1 MATALVTLGASLLS
15 NYLAGRSTSKA
26 AKTAA
31 QADINAEHGVLQA
44 GQDAQDVVSAAKG
57 PALTYLGDAASS
69 EFTNLDPYLKAGAQG
84 AQSLA
89 DMAKKGFSFNYQEYA
104 NDPAFAFQMKEG
116 TNAIQ
121 NSASARGLANS
132 GNTLKALTTF
142 GQGLASTYYQ
152 QAFDRAKSTFDTN
165 FGAQKD
171 LTAVGQRGT
180 DQFQSAIENYGNKAS
195 GVELGTAADL
205 AKIKMNTGSEA
216 AKYAAA
222 AGVPQAAGDLAVGKA
237 QVGAVDS
244 IGSWLSDFLKQKAKG
259 NPGTG
264 GYDYGGEYDFG

>member
-1 MATALVTLGASLLS
+1 MATALVTLGSSLLG
-15 NYLAGRSTSKA
+15 NYLAGRSAKKA

-31 QADINAEHGVLQA
+31 EAQINAEHGVLQA
-44 GQDAQDVVSAAKG
+44 GQDAQDVISAAKG
-57 PALTYLGDAASS
+57 PALGYLGDAASS

-89 DMAKKGFSFNYQEYA
+89 DMAKKGFSFNYQDYG

-116 TNAIQ
+116 ANAIQ
-121 NSASARGLANS
+121 NSASAKGLANS

-152 QAFDRAKSTFDTN
+152 QAFDRAKDTFNLN

-180 DQFQSAIENYGNKAS
+180 DQFNSAIENYGNRAS
-195 GVELGTAADL
+195 GVELGTAADM
-205 AKIKMNTGSEA
+205 AKIKMQTGSEA
-216 AKYAAA
+216 ARYAAA
-222 AGVPQAAGDLAVGKA
+222 AGAPQAAGDLAVGKA
-237 QVGAVDS
+237 QAGAVDS
-244 IGSWLSDFLKQKAKG
+244 VGSWIADYLKNSKAYKMPEG
-259 NPGTG
+259 PGWSSG
-264 GYDYGGEYDFG
+264 G